1 MSIKKQIL
9 NHLLDKYE
17 NSAHFKNE
25 AKVNRRIMLE
35 LKPPL
40 YNIETPTQKQAV
52 HMVLEELSKKKLV
65 KVLWL
70 ERNHIAKQVQLNLDN
85 VEQAYREINRQ
96 NKRTALHSVRE
107 LCIAQADDPDW
118 LRAFLD
124 YVTEFIDTRH
134 KIPAIMPED
143 QEEQKCLLIV
153 LRAIAQLD
161 GEEVLERVFS
171 KRLLKDSKYFENH
184 LRAKTASIL
193 SQFKLKTKDLTT
205 DQVLQEAGLFRSSD
219 ELLFTGPLVLGVSGQ
234 IIDFTPFKYGAAIG
248 ARTVKELHIADL
260 KADTVIT
267 IENKASYREYC
278 SQMNGTTLA
287 IYLGGFP
294 GPMRKLFLSK
304 LDEHTQNKRPKVN
317 FLHWGDIDL
326 GGFRIFRSLKDVV
339 PKLQAYLMDT
349 GTLLENRSQCQP
361 LSKGYVMLLEGLLE
375 DDRYA
380 EFRDVIN
387 VMLAENIRLEQES
400 ITSFLTSEC

>member
-1 MSIKKQIL
+1 
-9 NHLLDKYE
+9 
-17 NSAHFKNE
+17 
-25 AKVNRRIMLE
+25 
-35 LKPPL
+35 
-40 YNIETPTQKQAV
+40 
-52 HMVLEELSKKKLV
+52 
-65 KVLWL
+65 
-70 ERNHIAKQVQLNLDN
+70 
-85 VEQAYREINRQ
+85 
-96 NKRTALHSVRE
+96 
-107 LCIAQADDPDW
+107 
-118 LRAFLD
+118 
-124 YVTEFIDTRH
+124 
-134 KIPAIMPED
+134 
-143 QEEQKCLLIV
+143 
-153 LRAIAQLD
+153 
-161 GEEVLERVFS
+161 
-171 KRLLKDSKYFENH
+171 
-184 LRAKTASIL
+184 
-193 SQFKLKTKDLTT
+193 
-205 DQVLQEAGLFRSSD
+205 SD